1 MKHIHRKTERT
12 PAEAARLRVDRQRYQ
27 RDKPTPRQLLKGGNH
42 KQFVPLGELMFLH
55 EIMFLLKR
63 ERQRQKLT
71 LAELAKRAAIDQ
83 AALSRLET
91 ASHGNPTLDTV
102 YRIADALGK
111 RIQVKLRN
119 AAK

>member
-1 MKHIHRKTERT
+1 MKHIHRPSNRT
-12 PAEAARLRVDRQRYQ
+12 AEQTARLRADRERYQ
-27 RDKPTPRQLLKGGNH
+27 RDRPSPRQLLKEGGH
-42 KQFVPLGELMFLH
+42 KDFVPLGELMFLH

-63 ERQRQKLT
+63 ERERQKLT
-71 LAELAKRAAIDQ
+71 LAEISKRAKIDQ

-91 ASHGNPTLDTV
+91 GSHGNPTLETV

-111 RIQVKLRN
+111 RIRCKLQD